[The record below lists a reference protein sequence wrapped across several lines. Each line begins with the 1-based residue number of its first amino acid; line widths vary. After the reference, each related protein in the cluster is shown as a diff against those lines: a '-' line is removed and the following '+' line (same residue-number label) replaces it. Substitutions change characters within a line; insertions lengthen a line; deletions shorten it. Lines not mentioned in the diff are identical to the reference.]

1 MAKAALARPAKDG
14 QFLFGSDF
22 LHDHVGQII
31 DEPTVAILELVANSY
46 DAGADRV
53 ELVWPT
59 MLGETLSIS
68 DNGTGMTRKEFET
81 RWRTLKYDRVAEQGA
96 DVVFPSGV
104 PSKQRTAFGH
114 NGKGRFSPLCFA
126 DEYQVETW
134 RDGQCTTA
142 RVQLTTGG
150 MFPFRCDIQSEKK
163 RPGHGTCISA
173 IVRATFFRVQWCAN

>member
-1 MAKAALARPAKDG
+1 MTKGVSAKAAKEN

-31 DEPTVAILELVANSY
+31 DEPTVAILELVANCY

-53 ELVWPT
+53 EVAWPT
-59 MLGETLSIS
+59 LPGKTLSVT

-81 RWRTLKYDRVAEQGA
+81 RWRTLKYDRIAEQGPEVA
-96 DVVFPSGV
+96 FPSGV
-104 PSKQRTAFGH
+104 PSKKRTAFGH

-134 RDGQCTTA
+134 KDGQCTATPQH
-142 RVQLTTGG
+142 RVSVRTTPLRLFG
-150 MFPFRCDIQSEKK
+150 
-163 RPGHGTCISA
+163 
-173 IVRATFFRVQWCAN
+173 